1 MTILQFLG
9 YINKISL
16 VIFFIT
22 LGFLGYQF
30 YLFKKDL
37 SNLERKDPEI
47 PEFSENID
55 AGINFTPLKNYQD
68 EGRKIIIEK
77 RSPFFL
83 YGGVLA
89 LVTFLIFIVISFK
102 TKSSNQQISFNQE
115 LSPTPS
121 IIINRYQSPSPT
133 IDENQLINP
142 TDFLTPTLEPISPT
156 VSLKPTEEII
166 LASPTTIEPTEIL
179 STPTAISGAIA
190 QLPVTGVFDKSIFMF
205 GSALTMI
212 LFSLIL

>member
-1 MTILQFLG
+1 MIILQFLG

-16 VIFFIT
+16 LIFFIT

-37 SNLERKDPEI
+37 SELDKKDPNI

-68 EGRKIIIEK
+68 ENRKIIIEK

-89 LVTFLIFIVISFK
+89 LITFLIFIVISFK
-102 TKSSNQQISFNQE
+102 TNNNNQQISFNQD
-115 LSPTPS
+115 LSPTPTVFMT
-121 IIINRYQSPSPT
+121 NKYQSLSPT
-133 IDENQLINP
+133 INESQEI
-142 TDFLTPTLEPISPT
+142 TPTQEILPT
-156 VSLKPTEEII
+156 STTIPTPSKEII
-166 LASPTTIEPTEIL
+166 LASPTIVEPTEIL
-179 STPTAISGAIA
+179 STPTTIPTTIT
-190 QLPVTGVFDKSIFMF
+190 QLPVTGIFDKSIFMF

-212 LFSLIL
+212 LFSLIF